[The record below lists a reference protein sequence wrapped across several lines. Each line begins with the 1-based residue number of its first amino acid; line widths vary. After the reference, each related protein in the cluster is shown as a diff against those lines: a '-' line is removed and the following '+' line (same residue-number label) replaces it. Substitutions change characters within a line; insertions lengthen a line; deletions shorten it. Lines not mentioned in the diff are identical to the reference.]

1 MKLKYSDWKSITINV
16 YDKLQ
21 KKIKEVELGD
31 DKNINALNQNIAI
44 LSVLCDVDEDTIASL
59 SLDEFTALATQTKFL
74 KDIPKVK
81 IENKYKINGNDYEV
95 WLDIQNMNMA
105 QYIDFQ
111 TFYKKP
117 DENLKQIIAC
127 FLLPKG
133 KKYGDGYDIVKVVN
147 EIGEHLSIVDARS
160 IMFFFALAFQSLTKV
175 TLSCLEKQIKRE
187 MKREKDREKVNKMK
201 MAITQIQRAASLVEN
216 GDGFLL

>member
-59 SLDEFTALATQTKFL
+59 SLDEFTALATQTNFL

-111 TFYKKP
+111 TLYKKP

-160 IMFFFALAFQSLTKV
+160 IMFFFVLAFQNLTKV
-175 TLSCLEKQIKRE
+175 TLSCLEKQMKRE

>member
-59 SLDEFTALATQTKFL
+59 SLDEFTALATQTNFL

-160 IMFFFALAFQSLTKV
+160 IMFFFVLAFQSLTKV
-175 TLSCLEKQIKRE
+175 TLNCLEKQMKRE

>member
-59 SLDEFTALATQTKFL
+59 SLDEFTALATQTNFL

-160 IMFFFALAFQSLTKV
+160 IMFFFVLAFQSLTKV
-175 TLSCLEKQIKRE
+175 TLSCLEKQMKRE